1 VLNII
6 WIGFFLLAA
15 VTAVYQMIFFGNTD
29 VLNQIMD
36 ATFKM
41 SGVAF
46 DISIGLTG
54 IMALW
59 LGLMRIGEAGGAV
72 AIITRLISPVF
83 NRLFPEVPKD
93 HPAHGA
99 MIMNL
104 SANMLGLDNAAT
116 PLGLKAMREL
126 QELNPQKDTA
136 SNAQIM
142 FLVIN
147 TSSVTL
153 IPVTIFTY
161 LYQLNYPNPTELF
174 LPILLATSCSTIA
187 GLVAASI
194 YQRINL
200 LQPVILMFFVGFFAI
215 VALLFT
221 FLLSMDKESMQA
233 FSLQLSNGV
242 IFSVV
247 MLFILLAAT
256 KKVNVYEEFIGGAKE
271 GFKVAISIIPYL
283 VAMLVAIGVF
293 RASGAMDLLLNLID
307 WLFRLMAQFLGWLG
321 IIEYSGGPLAFIDAL
336 PTGMMK
342 PLSGSGARGLMIETI
357 KTHGP
362 SALVSKMVAVMQGST
377 ETTFYVLAVY
387 FGSVGIKK
395 SRHAVTCGLIADF
408 AGIVAAVLISY
419 FFFG

>member
-1 VLNII
+1 LLNII
-6 WIGFFLLAA
+6 WISFFLFAA
-15 VTAVYQMIFFGNTD
+15 VSALYQILFLGNPE
-29 VLNQIMD
+29 VLSQIMD

-41 SGVAF
+41 SGTAF
-46 DISIGLTG
+46 EISIGLTG
-54 IMALW
+54 VMTLW
-59 LGLMRIGEAGGAV
+59 LGLMRVGEAGGAI
-72 AIITRLISPVF
+72 AIISRLVAPF
-83 NRLFPEVPKD
+83 LNKLFPEVPKD

-104 SANMLGLDNAAT
+104 AANMLGLDNAAT
-116 PLGLKAMREL
+116 PLGLKAMKEL
-126 QELNPQKDTA
+126 QELNPEKDTA

-153 IPVTIFTY
+153 IPITIFTY
-161 LYQLNYPNPTELF
+161 LYQLDYPNPTELF
-174 LPILLATSCSTIA
+174 LPILLATSCSSIA
-187 GLVAASI
+187 GLIAASI

-200 LQPVILMFFVGFFAI
+200 LQPVIMMFFVGFFSI

-221 FLLSMDKESMQA
+221 YLLSLDKAAMQS
-233 FSLQLSNGV
+233 FSLLLSNGI
-242 IFSVV
+242 IFSVIV
-247 MLFILLAAT
+247 LFVLMAAI
-256 KKVNVYEEFIGGAKE
+256 KKANVYEEFINGAKE
-271 GFKVAISIIPYL
+271 GFKIAISIIPYL

-293 RASGAMDLLLNLID
+293 RASGAMDLLLGLID
-307 WLFRLMAQFLGWLG
+307 WICRFIAQILDWLG
-321 IIEYSGGPLAFIDAL
+321 IIEYSGGPLAFVDAL

-357 KTHGP
+357 KTNGP
-362 SALVSKMVAVMQGST
+362 SALVSKMVAIMQGST

-408 AGIVAAVLISY
+408 SGITAAILICY
-419 FFFG
+419 LFFG

>member
-1 VLNII
+1 MLNII
-6 WIGFFLLAA
+6 WISFFLFAA
-15 VTAVYQMIFFGNTD
+15 VTALYQMFILGNGD

-72 AIITRLISPVF
+72 AIITRLISPFF

-116 PLGLKAMREL
+116 PLGLKAMKEL
-126 QELNPQKDTA
+126 QELNPDKESA
-136 SNAQIM
+136 SNAHIM

-153 IPVTIFTY
+153 IPITIFTY
-161 LYQLNYPNPTELF
+161 LYQLDYPNPTELF

-187 GLVAASI
+187 GLVAASL

-200 LQPVILMFFVGFFAI
+200 LQPVIIMFFVGFFSI

-221 FLLSMDKESMQA
+221 YLLSLDKAGMQA
-233 FSLQLSNGV
+233 FSLQVSNGI
-242 IFSVV
+242 IFSVIV
-247 MLFILLAAT
+247 IFILLAAF

-271 GFKVAISIIPYL
+271 GFKVAITIIPYL

-293 RASGAMDLLLNLID
+293 RASGAMDLLLDGID
-307 WLFRLMAQFLGWLG
+307 YIFRFCAQVLDWFG
-321 IIEYSGGPLAFIDAL
+321 IIEYSGGPLVFIDAL

-395 SRHAVTCGLIADF
+395 SRHAVTCGLVADF
-408 AGIVAAVLISY
+408 AGIAAAVLLSY

>member
-1 VLNII
+1 MLNII
-6 WIGFFLLAA
+6 WIGFFLGAA
-15 VTAVYQMIFFGNTD
+15 ATALYQVFFLGNFE

-41 SGVAF
+41 SVTAF
-46 DISIGLTG
+46 DIAIGLTG
-54 IMALW
+54 VMTLW
-59 LGLMRIGEAGGAV
+59 LGLMRIGEAGGAIG
-72 AIITRLISPVF
+72 IITRLIGPF
-83 NRLFPEVPKD
+83 LNRLFPEVPKD

-104 SANMLGLDNAAT
+104 AANMLGLDNAAT
-116 PLGLKAMREL
+116 PLGLKAMNEL
-126 QELNPQKDTA
+126 QELNPEKDTA

-161 LYQLNYPNPTELF
+161 LYQLGYTNPTELF
-174 LPILLATSCSTIA
+174 LPILLATSCSSIA
-187 GLVAASI
+187 GLTAVSI

-200 LQPVILMFFVGFFAI
+200 LQPVILMYFLGFFSI

-221 FLLSMDKESMQA
+221 YLLSLDKAAMQSFSM
-233 FSLQLSNGV
+233 LLSNGI
-242 IFSVV
+242 IFGIIV
-247 MLFILLAAT
+247 LFILLAAI
-256 KKVNVYEEFIGGAKE
+256 KKANVYEEFISGARD
-271 GFKVAISIIPYL
+271 GFKIAISIIPYL

-293 RASGAMDLLLNLID
+293 RASGAMDLLLGMIEWLCRFIAQILD
-307 WLFRLMAQFLGWLG
+307 WLGL
-321 IIEYSGGPLAFIDAL
+321 ITYSGGPLTFIDAL

-357 KTHGP
+357 KANGP
-362 SALVSKMVAVMQGST
+362 DALVSKMVAIMQGST

-408 AGIVAAVLISY
+408 AGIIAAILICY